1 MTITELI
8 PTVKKLS
15 KTDKLLLIQMIVQE
29 MVETETVSNQNLL
42 KIDVD
47 NSSETAAAETQ
58 TEEDEEDEDDF
69 ALQEIIA
76 FLKKPLAERNRILEE
91 QAEAMK
97 PYYEQNT
104 EWKEWLAGDIVEY

>member
-1 MTITELI
+1 MTITELM

-29 MVETETVSNQNLL
+29 MVETENVSNQNLL
-42 KIDVD
+42 EIDVD
-47 NSSETAAAETQ
+47 NPSETATDETYV
-58 TEEDEEDEDDF
+58 EEEEDEDDF
-69 ALQEIIA
+69 TLEERIA
-76 FLKKPLAERNRILEE
+76 FLKKPLAERNRILAE